1 MAEDEENQTFRSVA
15 TVSQDGKQGGFA
27 AVNAGFKSVTK
38 NFFLTEKVEGEQ
50 TYVYIFNENSYRLG
64 DDGYIIPNY
73 VIDKSINNEFKLEIP
88 SSTAVVFSNE
98 RL

>member
-1 MAEDEENQTFRSVA
+1 MSA
-15 TVSQDGKQGGFA
+15 DGTQGGFV
-27 AVNAGFKSVTK
+27 AVNAGRNTVTK
-38 NFFLTEKVEGEQ
+38 RFFLADEVKGSDK
-50 TYVYIFNENSYRLG
+50 TYVYIFNDNSYRLG